1 MDELKL
7 NLIKGSM
14 MLKKQIQDNIVIAQ
28 LSDGKTNAIDLETL
42 RQLGEIVKEV
52 NENKN
57 LKGIILTGEGRF
69 FSSGFSLP
77 MFIGFQTAQAVV
89 DFFIE
94 QEAILLGF
102 FTCKKPVVCAMN
114 GHSAA
119 MGLLLAM
126 ASDYRII
133 TNHPKIKVGMS
144 EIKIGLGLSI
154 VQSAVMRFG
163 LDSDKKFRDVMYFG
177 EMVDVNK
184 ALEIELVDEILE
196 PENLMARAKEIICL
210 WIDTPNQPF
219 IQIKHS
225 LKKDTAGKIKKALA
239 RENWQDQM
247 VQTLLNKDVKAT
259 LEFVQAAMMG
269 KN

>member
-1 MDELKL
+1 
-7 NLIKGSM
+7 

-52 NENKN
+52 NEKEE

-77 MFIGFQTAQAVV
+77 MFVGFETPESVI
-89 DFFIE
+89 DFFVE
-94 QEAILLGF
+94 QEAILLDF
-102 FTCKKPVVCAMN
+102 FTCQKPVVCAMN
-114 GHSAA
+114 GHCAA
-119 MGLLLAM
+119 MGLILAM
-126 ASDYRII
+126 ASDYRLIAH
-133 TNHPKIKVGMS
+133 HPKIKVGMS

-154 VQSAVMRFG
+154 AQSTVMRFG

-177 EMVDVNK
+177 EMVDVNR
-184 ALEIELVDEILE
+184 ALALELVDELLE
-196 PENLMARAKEIICL
+196 PEKLITRAKEIICL
-210 WIDTPNQPF
+210 WIDTPNRPF
-219 IQIKHS
+219 IQIKQS
-225 LKKDTAGKIKKALA
+225 LKKDTAAGIRNALE

-247 VQTLLNKDVKAT
+247 VQTLLSQEVKAT

-269 KN
+269 KG